1 MRLPQLS
8 PDEIRALQLDG
19 SNAAWNL
26 AERIRAHLMAALPA
40 PVRVQ
45 AFILAL
51 PAGAIAGE
59 SPSLYADDDLLAAW
73 VAVRFGSGSVC
84 KPVPARYGTSLLT
97 RIESALAE
105 FALRGEVDE
114 AASLNLEIHLNDRY
128 GRLELDWRG
137 MGAKALRIWALEKW
151 GSKHG

>member
-1 MRLPQLS
+1 MKLPQLS
-8 PDEIRALQLDG
+8 QDELRALHTDG

-45 AFILAL
+45 AIILAL
-51 PAGAIAGE
+51 PARAIAGG
-59 SPSLYADDDLLAAW
+59 SPRLYADDDLLAAW
-73 VAVRFGSGSVC
+73 VAARFGSGSVC

-97 RIESALAE
+97 RIERALAE

-114 AASLNLEIHLNDRY
+114 AASLNLEIHLNDRH

-137 MGAKALRIWALEKW
+137 TGAKALRIWALEKW
-151 GSKHG
+151 GSRHG